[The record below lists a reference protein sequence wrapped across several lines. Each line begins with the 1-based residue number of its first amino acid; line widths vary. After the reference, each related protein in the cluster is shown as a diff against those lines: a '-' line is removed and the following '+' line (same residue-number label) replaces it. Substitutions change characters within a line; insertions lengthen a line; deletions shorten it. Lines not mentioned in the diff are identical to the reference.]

1 MKKYIY
7 TILFLILLFV
17 IILVGFKEFR
27 IYILKP
33 IRVEKAGIIKSLN
46 TPYIKLHIP
55 KLTQNKFDLIYSK
68 YPYGSSIE
76 QYKTEQYEDF
86 VKYLNE
92 NNQWE
97 KAKLEYLDKTYNILV
112 KIHGKTPSQHVENKH
127 YSLGVKVLDNK
138 KINGVSRFNLI
149 VYWRIRYNSDIIKY
163 LSEKLDIYFK
173 GNILTKVQVNNKPLK
188 LYFFE
193 FRADKDYFSK
203 TNLIALKYKSD
214 HSLIYTG
221 GDLAPWDKK
230 LKKSIKKMNLN
241 DSLKEL
247 IYEKYSSLNK
257 AIFDGDTKK
266 TLSYFDID
274 YLAKIQAFRYLF
286 GDNGHGFADDNLL
299 AAFNTRNHKFY
310 PFVHRDNSPHNFSG
324 PPKIDGKF
332 SGSDIIGIASPL
344 FRTISESKLLA
355 EKTKNYLTKILKSNI
370 IKISD
375 IDSIIQT
382 HNSYYYSSDLKQIL
396 NFQPDHQSTINI
408 RKLISNFKNTN

>member
-68 YPYGSSIE
+68 YPNGSSQRE
-76 QYKTEQYEDF
+76 YKTGQYEDF

-127 YSLGVKVLDNK
+127 YSLGIKVLDNK

-149 VYWRIRYNSDIIKY
+149 VYWRIRYNADIIKY
-163 LSEKLDIYFK
+163 LSEKLDIYYK
-173 GNILTKVQVNNKPLK
+173 RNILTKVQVNNKPLK

-221 GDLAPWDKK
+221 GDINLWNKK
-230 LKKSIKKMNLN
+230 IKKAIKKIDAD

-247 IYEKYSSLNK
+247 IHENYSSLNK
-257 AIFDGDTKK
+257 AIFDQDIKK
-266 TLSYFDID
+266 ILSYFDID
-274 YLAKIQAFRYLF
+274 YLARIQAFRYLF
-286 GDNGHGFADDNLL
+286 GDNGHGFADDNLF
-299 AAFNTRNHKFY
+299 AAFNTNNLKFY
-310 PFVHRDNSPHNFSG
+310 PFVHRDNSPFNFSTQ
-324 PPKIDGKF
+324 PMIDGKF
-332 SGSDIIGIASPL
+332 NGSDIIGISGPL
-344 FRTISESKLLA
+344 FKTISKSNLLA
-355 EKTKNYLTKILKSNI
+355 EKARDFLTEILKS
-370 IKISD
+370 KRISISA
-375 IDSIIQT
+375 IDSIIKT
-382 HNSYYYSSDLKQIL
+382 HNSYYYSSDLKQKL
-396 NFQPDHQSTINI
+396 NFQSAHRSTISI
-408 RKLISNFKNTN
+408 EKLNSILINN